1 VLKKVRGPAT
11 AAGAVL
17 LGAAGV
23 VAARNGGTS
32 RRSGILPGKR
42 SGILSGGRGP
52 SLPKTGISK
61 ALRKQALPALKKGL
75 DGIELPKPDGSMID
89 WVEERAK
96 NVGDT
101 SYRVAELTSQ
111 ARGVQKALSGE
122 K

>member
-32 RRSGILPGKR
+32 RRSGILSGKR
-42 SGILSGGRGP
+42 SKFLSGGA

-101 SYRVAELTSQ
+101 SYRVAELSSQ
-111 ARGVQKALSGE
+111 ARGVQKALTGE